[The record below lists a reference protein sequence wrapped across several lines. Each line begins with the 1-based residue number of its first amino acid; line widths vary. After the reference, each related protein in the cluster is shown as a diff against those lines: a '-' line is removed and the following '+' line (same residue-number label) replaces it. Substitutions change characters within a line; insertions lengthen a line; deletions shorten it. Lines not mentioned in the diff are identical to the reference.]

1 MSEHN
6 PLDEFNSC
14 IPGIPITL
22 PTLGFFYEDGVVKEG
37 TNFEEFQ
44 VQPFSLWSEMRF
56 RDFGA
61 IMSGQATKELLATV
75 SPQVIDFARMT
86 AVDVEIIMAAS
97 RKASYG
103 DDMKIE
109 VTCTNP
115 AKTED
120 GKPVCEEKTT
130 FAVNLPQLIASY
142 PILNKED
149 MVNWNIE
156 VDATEG
162 KKIKFHLKLPEYIS
176 SLEALRI
183 YVEQKQTQVLLESG
197 QYDQLG
203 DPQKEKINE
212 KTTTNFININVIN
225 VVASISKIDM
235 PSGAQITDKKMIHE
249 IVSSKSFPNSW
260 LDKISEKL
268 DELTSPFKNCGT
280 QSVECPKCQH
290 VIKDI
295 PVIGDPA
302 HFFSQSSRE

>member
-6 PLDEFNSC
+6 PLEEFNSC
-14 IPGIPITL
+14 IPGLPITL
-22 PTLGFFYEDGVVKEG
+22 PTLGFFYGDGIVREG

-75 SPQVIDFARMT
+75 APQVIDFARMT

-115 AKTED
+115 EKTED
-120 GKPVCEEKTT
+120 GKPVCVEQTT

-142 PILNKED
+142 PVLNKED
-149 MVNWNIE
+149 MSNWHIE
-156 VDATEG
+156 LAAAGD
-162 KKIKFHLKLPEYIS
+162 KKIKFNLKLPEYMS

-183 YVEQKQTQVLLESG
+183 YVEQKQTQVLVETG
-197 QYDQLG
+197 TFDQL
-203 DPQKEKINE
+203 DDAQKEKMTE
-212 KTTTNFININVIN
+212 KATINFININVLN
-225 VVASISKIDM
+225 VAASIASIEM
-235 PSGAQITDKKMIHE
+235 PSGSVVSDKAMIHE

-260 LDKISEKL
+260 LDTITEKL
-268 DELTSPFKNCGT
+268 DVLTAPFKNCGT

-302 HFFSQSSRE
+302 HFFSRSSQE